1 MKQRYRD
8 YRPQQIKQDSNIE
21 EAALNIDTDE
31 KGLLHRYLEENLR
44 GNRTTNVI
52 QSVKKE

>member
-8 YRPQQIKQDSNIE
+8 YRPHHITHDSNIE

>member
-1 MKQRYRD
+1 MKLRYRD
-8 YRPQQIKQDSNIE
+8 YRPLQITHDRNIK

-31 KGLLHRYLEENLR
+31 KALLHRYLEENLR
-44 GNRTTNVI
+44 GNRTTHVI